1 MAYTCLKMRKILI
14 ADDDARMRRILRQ
27 AVSNLAS
34 EVHEACDGAEAVE
47 AYAVQRPDWV
57 LMDLRMKPVDGL
69 RATARIKG
77 RFPEARIVIV
87 SQYDEP
93 ELRAEATRAGAL
105 AYVLKENLRELLEI
119 LTGNSP

>member
-1 MAYTCLKMRKILI
+1 MAYNCLKMRKILI

-34 EVHEACDGAEAVE
+34 EVYETCDGAEAVE
-47 AYAVQRPDWV
+47 AYAIQRPDWV

-69 RATARIKG
+69 RATARIKT

-105 AYVLKENLRELLEI
+105 AYVLKENLCELLEI
-119 LTGNSP
+119 LTGDSL